1 MVPQPE
7 WLGPVLAVTLRA
19 IGLTLLALGLGLFR
33 YTAFHDIKDRIAGDR
48 AKAAPSAPGPGY
60 PQGAGRHGRQNRLGR
75 PDRFL
80 CRAPV
85 SAKQRR

>member
-33 YTAFHDIKDRIAGDR
+33 YTAFHDIKNQIARDR
-48 AKAAPSAPGPGY
+48 AKAAPSTPGPSEG
-60 PQGAGRHGRQNRLGR
+60 G
-75 PDRFL
+75 
-80 CRAPV
+80 
-85 SAKQRR
+85 